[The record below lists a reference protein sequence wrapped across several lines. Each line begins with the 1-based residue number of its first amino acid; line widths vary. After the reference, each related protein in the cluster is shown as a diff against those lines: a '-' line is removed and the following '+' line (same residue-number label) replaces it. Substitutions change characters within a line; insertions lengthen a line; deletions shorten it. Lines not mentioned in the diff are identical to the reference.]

1 MATIMRK
8 MNVISRCEAL
18 FRTGRSSQQLA
29 GIYHSYVLCI
39 CAKPGM
45 TQDQIAKH
53 LCVNKSSVTRHLEY
67 LEKNGYV
74 DRRPDAEDKRA
85 LLVFPTQKMLDIR
98 AEVIDI
104 TQEWNC
110 RLAEN
115 IPAQELEIFHR
126 VLEQMHNKAVEIV
139 YEEDA
144 RR

>member
-18 FRTGRSSQQLA
+18 FRTERSSQQLA
-29 GIYHSYVLCI
+29 GIYHSYVLSVCS
-39 CAKPGM
+39 KPGM
-45 TQDQIAKH
+45 SQEQIAKY
-53 LCVNKSSVTRHLEY
+53 LCVNKSSVTRHLEF

-74 DRRPDAEDKRA
+74 ERRPDAEDKRA
-85 LLVFPTQKMLDIR
+85 LLVFPTQKMLNIR

-104 TQEWNC
+104 TQDWNR

-115 IPAQELEIFHR
+115 ISEQELEIFHR
-126 VLEQMHNKAVEIV
+126 VLEQMHDKAVKIV
-139 YEEDA
+139 YEEE